1 MRTTNNSPNFSGKV
15 ISVKLENDESSY
27 DFYDS
32 HFEMQ
37 GERLF
42 LIGTIPHDSTRSNWS
57 ENCTGAIA
65 WECVTAYVVLDSLDA
80 WHKAVKKSQQIE
92 KKVKKSNKKANK

>member
-1 MRTTNNSPNFSGKV
+1 MRTANKAPDFSGKV
-15 ISVKLENDESSY
+15 ISVKLEDDEINY

-37 GERLF
+37 GDRLF

-57 ENCTGAIA
+57 ENCMGAIA

-92 KKVKKSNKKANK
+92 KKTKKSSKKMNK